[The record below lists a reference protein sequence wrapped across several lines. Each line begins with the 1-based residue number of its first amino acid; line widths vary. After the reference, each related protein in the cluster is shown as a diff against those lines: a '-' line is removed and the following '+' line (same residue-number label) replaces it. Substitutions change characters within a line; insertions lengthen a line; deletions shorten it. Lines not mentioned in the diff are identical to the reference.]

1 MIAILVF
8 ISKIN
13 SLLKHIDRSQLEGTR
28 IQINSTLLAN
38 VLENIRKMEYHWKWR
53 LKRSIEMS
61 KTKQGA
67 TTNSEKTEEAESSTT
82 FEFPKFVRLA
92 KQTIALEKLVSF

>member
-1 MIAILVF
+1 MIVKK
-8 ISKIN
+8 KIKN
-13 SLLKHIDRSQLEGTR
+13 TRRNFLYLKKWTGMDFNFVTQLACVSQF
-28 IQINSTLLAN
+28 SVS
-38 VLENIRKMEYHWKWR
+38 VLSSGLR
-53 LKRSIEMS
+53 
-61 KTKQGA
+61 